1 MRRNPM
7 KTAAATNQ
15 VSTAATARSE
25 YPPLRR
31 RCRTRARSR
40 TPPMPRPSINRTS
53 GPRRWRPDRSAGVAS
68 RKRFPFG
75 SSLSAIRSGFA
86 PAALLASLLIVLA
99 RPGLIGPSLAQ
110 EVAGGVPRSPAK
122 LKTRRGPGGGVMLWV
137 YVPRGTSLDRIAV
150 TSDADVP
157 ESAVW
162 FDLVNPTHEEDKIV
176 ERKAGM
182 AVPTREEM
190 QEIEV
195 TSRLYVENGAR
206 YMTATLMCQSDTDA
220 PKTTPV
226 TFILSGHRLVTV
238 RYDEPRP
245 FMIVGN
251 KLARVCSP
259 TVAGE
264 SVMMDLLD
272 AVIDRAADILERI
285 GSEVDQISHDIF
297 EPEGGRADRTRSY
310 NEILKAI
317 GKKGDLASKVRE
329 SLVSIGRLLLYLAN
343 EADSMRWAKESRAQ
357 LRGMQ
362 RDVHSLSDHAFYLS
376 NKIQFLLDAM
386 LGVVT
391 IEQNNVIK
399 IFSVAAVA
407 LMPPTLI
414 ASIYGMNFKHMPEL
428 DWTLGYPVAIALMLL
443 AAALPY
449 FFFKWK
455 KWL

>member
-1 MRRNPM
+1 
-7 KTAAATNQ
+7 
-15 VSTAATARSE
+15 
-25 YPPLRR
+25 
-31 RCRTRARSR
+31 
-40 TPPMPRPSINRTS
+40 
-53 GPRRWRPDRSAGVAS
+53 
-68 RKRFPFG
+68 
-75 SSLSAIRSGFA
+75 
-86 PAALLASLLIVLA
+86 
-99 RPGLIGPSLAQ
+99 
-110 EVAGGVPRSPAK
+110 
-122 LKTRRGPGGGVMLWV
+122 MLWV
-137 YVPRGTSLDRIAV
+137 YVPRGASLERMPITSGAAV
-150 TSDADVP
+150 A
-157 ESAVW
+157 ENAIW
-162 FDLVNPTHEEDKIV
+162 FDLVNPNLEEDKVV
-176 ERKAGM
+176 ERQVGISI
-182 AVPTREEM
+182 PTREEM

-195 TSRLYVENGAR
+195 TSRLYSENGAS
-206 YMTATLMCQSDTDA
+206 YMTATLMCQSDTLT

-226 TFILSGHRLVTV
+226 TFILSGHRLITV

-251 KLARVCSP
+251 KLARICPPAV
-259 TVAGE
+259 TGAAVL
-264 SVMMDLLD
+264 MDLLD
-272 AVIDRAADILERI
+272 AVIDRAADILERV

-297 EPEGGRADRTRSY
+297 ESEAEGADRTRSY

-343 EADSMRWAKESRAQ
+343 EADSMRWAKEARAQ

-362 RDVHSLSDHAFYLS
+362 RDVHSLSDHAAYLS

-414 ASIYGMNFKHMPEL
+414 ASIYGMNFRHMPEL
-428 DWTLGYPVAIALMLL
+428 DWQLGYPIAIVLMLL
-443 AAALPY
+443 ASALPY
-449 FFFKWK
+449 FFFRWK